1 MVAKR
6 IESQDDLKH
15 VIDERSES
23 VTTFLCENVSDIEL
37 LEENLKTLS
46 IEFDLFCPIDPY
58 NHDPCIINNFFEKVD
73 SQRKGIIEFHS
84 QDS

>member
-6 IESQDDLKH
+6 IESQDDLKQI
-15 VIDERSES
+15 IDRRSES
-23 VTTFLCENVSDIEL
+23 VTTFLCENISDIEL
-37 LEENLKTLS
+37 LEQHLKTLS

-73 SQRKGIIEFHS
+73 SQRKGIIEFLS
-84 QDS
+84 QNS

>member
-1 MVAKR
+1 MVAVR
-6 IESQDDLKH
+6 IEARDDLKH

-37 LEENLKTLS
+37 LEKRLKTLS

-58 NHDPCIINNFFEKVD
+58 NHDPDIINNFFEKVD
-73 SQRKGIIEFHS
+73 SQGKGIIEFLS
-84 QDS
+84 

>member
-6 IESQDDLKH
+6 IESQDDLKQI
-15 VIDERSES
+15 IDRRSES
-23 VTTFLCENVSDIEL
+23 VTTFLCENISDIEL
-37 LEENLKTLS
+37 LEQHLKTLS

-73 SQRKGIIEFHS
+73 SQGKGMIEFHAQVS
-84 QDS
+84 